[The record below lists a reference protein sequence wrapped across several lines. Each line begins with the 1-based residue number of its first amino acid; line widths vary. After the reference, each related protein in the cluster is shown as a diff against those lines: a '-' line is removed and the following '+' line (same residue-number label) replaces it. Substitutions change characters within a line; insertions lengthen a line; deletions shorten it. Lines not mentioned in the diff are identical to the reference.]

1 MTTDVSELRQGSR
14 REGIVPRSVDHL
26 NRMTGLAV
34 SQFYLVCV
42 TVTVWEVFA
51 RYVLN
56 LPTYWAF
63 EVVMVFCSSAWL
75 LSAGYVT
82 LFGRHIGITVF
93 REMAGPRLGW
103 WLDGAAMV
111 IGIVALTLFIDDNML
126 RSLSALKAI
135 ERTGAGFNSPQP
147 TLLKTALTIGSLL
160 YLAQL
165 LVNLWRHLGGR
176 VARATVA
183 LVAALIFLRF
193 GLTLATQ
200 LGWDMAFLEAA
211 NRIYVSVGQSVN
223 PQHMID
229 ARSYDLGLVT
239 ACMVGALFLLMMTG
253 IPLGIVTLTIS
264 IASAL
269 VFFGP
274 AGLFLVSSNA
284 FGLAEQYAL
293 VAVPLFVLMATILE
307 RAGIA
312 RDLFDAM
319 AIFAGSLRGGV
330 AVQTT
335 VVAVILAAMSGV
347 MGGEIVMLGL
357 VALPQML
364 RLGYDV
370 RLSTGVICAAGSL
383 ATLIPPSIVMIVY
396 GLSASVGIGD
406 LFLAG
411 FLPGLML
418 AIFYAVYV
426 LVRCAL
432 NPRLAPTAAEVSQ
445 NMGQELKLSQSQ
457 KIAVLLCISLI
468 FGVMGSIYA
477 GIATVT
483 EAAGVGVVGAILVAA
498 VRHEFNWKMLQRSL
512 ATTNSNVATIFWL
525 VVGAVSLVGIF
536 NLIGGSAYMRQL
548 FAGFDMP
555 PLVMILIMM
564 AVLTLLGTF
573 MDWISITFLTVPV
586 FAPIIRDLGPQL
598 GMSGNDTALWFGV
611 LFAMNV
617 QVAFLSPPFGPAC
630 FWLKSVAPKEV
641 SLHQIF
647 LGVLPFICLQ
657 ILGIILVMLFPQI
670 ALYLPSL

>member
-264 IASAL
+264 IASAKR
-269 VFFGP
+269 P
-274 AGLFLVSSNA
+274 
-284 FGLAEQYAL
+284 
-293 VAVPLFVLMATILE
+293 
-307 RAGIA
+307 
-312 RDLFDAM
+312 
-319 AIFAGSLRGGV
+319 
-330 AVQTT
+330 
-335 VVAVILAAMSGV
+335 
-347 MGGEIVMLGL
+347 
-357 VALPQML
+357 
-364 RLGYDV
+364 
-370 RLSTGVICAAGSL
+370 ST
-383 ATLIPPSIVMIVY
+383 
-396 GLSASVGIGD
+396 
-406 LFLAG
+406 
-411 FLPGLML
+411 
-418 AIFYAVYV
+418 
-426 LVRCAL
+426 R
-432 NPRLAPTAAEVSQ
+432 
-445 NMGQELKLSQSQ
+445 
-457 KIAVLLCISLI
+457 
-468 FGVMGSIYA
+468 
-477 GIATVT
+477 
-483 EAAGVGVVGAILVAA
+483 
-498 VRHEFNWKMLQRSL
+498 
-512 ATTNSNVATIFWL
+512 
-525 VVGAVSLVGIF
+525 
-536 NLIGGSAYMRQL
+536 
-548 FAGFDMP
+548 
-555 PLVMILIMM
+555 
-564 AVLTLLGTF
+564 
-573 MDWISITFLTVPV
+573 
-586 FAPIIRDLGPQL
+586 
-598 GMSGNDTALWFGV
+598 
-611 LFAMNV
+611 
-617 QVAFLSPPFGPAC
+617 
-630 FWLKSVAPKEV
+630 
-641 SLHQIF
+641 
-647 LGVLPFICLQ
+647 
-657 ILGIILVMLFPQI
+657 
-670 ALYLPSL
+670 